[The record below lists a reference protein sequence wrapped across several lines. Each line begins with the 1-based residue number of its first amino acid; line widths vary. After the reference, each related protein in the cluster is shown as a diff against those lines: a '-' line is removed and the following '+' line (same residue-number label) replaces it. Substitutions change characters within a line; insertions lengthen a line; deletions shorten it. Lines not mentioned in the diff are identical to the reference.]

1 VVGNLAEAVVN
12 VGEGYYLVYGGKES
26 EVEKALEKGDTV
38 LADALRVKGWIQMSA
53 LAPAVVIPL
62 AAAGEA
68 AVGAGMLEG
77 KLAAGVTAVS
87 EPALAASLVWLAV
100 IAVFGLGFQSWMQ
113 NREDWMEKERE
124 TLTGVLDDE
133 FGKQGEK
140 SPYVFSQTA
149 DNLGAF
155 SNALTKVL
163 AATTI

>member
-1 VVGNLAEAVVN
+1 MVN